1 MKIVNYYFGINLIWI
16 NFYMDKVLSWK
27 DLGNTINTVPGDT
40 DNRCPSYGRVKSVN
54 SNSAIN
60 KIIVWPSGRKDTQLI
75 LNSYFNTQDYQE
87 LIFNNINLSIF
98 GYIININ
105 EALSIKIES
114 THYKNGIGMT
124 SSTTLHYRITE
135 GNKVL
140 YDDTGELYTSSFM
153 KCYEVGYDGSVSPAM
168 YNDIRLTFKST
179 HGETAEELY
188 LEVRV
193 EGHEETKEMVKII
206 YTNSE

>member
-27 DLGNTINTVPGDT
+27 DLGITITKVSGDP
-40 DNRCPSYGRVKSVN
+40 DNRCPSYSRVKSVN

-60 KIIVWPSGRKDTQLI
+60 NIIVWPSGRKDTQLI
-75 LNSYFNTQDYQE
+75 LNSHFNTQEYWE
-87 LIFNNINLSIF
+87 LKFKNIDESIH
-98 GYIININ
+98 GYIINMY
-105 EALSIKIES
+105 EEFSIKIES
-114 THYKNGIGMT
+114 ILHKNGIGII

-140 YDDTGELYTSSFM
+140 YDDTGKLYNSSFM
-153 KCYEVGYDGSVSPAM
+153 ECYEVGYDGSGSPIT
-168 YNDIRLTFKST
+168 YTDFRLTFKST
-179 HGETAEELY
+179 HGEGDEELY
-188 LEVRV
+188 LEVWV
-193 EGHEETKEMVKII
+193 EGHEETKKMIKII